1 MPDLNA
7 LPTELILLGWSTV
20 LLFAY
25 IMLQGQL
32 VTRDRGLDWNA
43 GPRDG
48 EQKPLGE
55 YAGRATRALSNFQET
70 YPIFV
75 ALALG
80 LAVTDRTGG
89 IGAIGAILWFVAR
102 IVYVPLY
109 LFGVKYVRSL
119 CWLVSVLGLL
129 LMLIRFL

>member
-1 MPDLNA
+1 MTH
-7 LPTELILLGWSTV
+7 LPTELLLLGWSTV

-25 IMLQGQL
+25 VMIQGQTA
-32 VTRDRGLDWNA
+32 TRDRGLDWNA

-48 EQKPLGE
+48 DQKPLGE
-55 YAGRATRALSNFQET
+55 MAGRAERALKNFQET
-70 YPIFV
+70 YPVFI

-89 IGAIGAILWFVAR
+89 IGAIGAWLWFGAR
-102 IVYVPLY
+102 ITYIPLY
-109 LFGVKYVRSL
+109 LFGIKYVRSL
-119 CWLVSVLGLL
+119 CWTVSILGLL

>member
-1 MPDLNA
+1 MTT
-7 LPTELILLGWSTV
+7 LPTELLLLGWSTV

-25 IMLQGQL
+25 IMIQGQTA
-32 VTRDRGLDWNA
+32 TRDRGLDWNA

-55 YAGRATRALSNFQET
+55 IAGRAERALKNFQET
-70 YPIFV
+70 YPIFI

-89 IGAIGAILWFVAR
+89 LGAIGAWLWFGAR
-102 IVYVPLY
+102 IAYIPLY
-109 LFGVKYVRSL
+109 LFGIKYVRSL
-119 CWLVSVLGLL
+119 CWTASILGLL

>member
-1 MPDLNA
+1 MT
-7 LPTELILLGWSTV
+7 LPTELLLLGWSTV

-25 IMLQGQL
+25 VMIQGQTA
-32 VTRDRGLDWNA
+32 TRDRGLDWNA

-48 EQKPLGE
+48 DQKPLSE
-55 YAGRATRALSNFQET
+55 MAGRAERALKNFQET
-70 YPIFV
+70 YPVFI

-89 IGAIGAILWFVAR
+89 LGAIGAWLWFGAR
-102 IVYVPLY
+102 IAYIPLY
-109 LFGVKYVRSL
+109 LFGIKYVRSL
-119 CWLVSVLGLL
+119 CWTVSILGLL

>member
-1 MPDLNA
+1 MTH
-7 LPTELILLGWSTV
+7 LPTELLLLGWSTV

-25 IMLQGQL
+25 IMIQGQTA
-32 VTRDRGLDWNA
+32 TRDRGLDWNA

-48 EQKPLGE
+48 AQKPLGE
-55 YAGRATRALSNFQET
+55 MAGRAERALKNFQET
-70 YPIFV
+70 YPVFV

-89 IGAIGAILWFVAR
+89 IGTIGAWLWFGAR
-102 IVYVPLY
+102 IAYIPLY
-109 LFGVKYVRSL
+109 LFGIKYIRSL
-119 CWLVSVLGLL
+119 CWLASILGLL

>member
-1 MPDLNA
+1 MTH
-7 LPTELILLGWSTV
+7 LPTELLLLGWSTV

-25 IMLQGQL
+25 VMIQGQTA
-32 VTRDRGLDWNA
+32 TRDRGIDWNA

-55 YAGRATRALSNFQET
+55 MAGRAERALKNFQET
-70 YPIFV
+70 YPVFV

-89 IGAIGAILWFVAR
+89 LGAIGAWLWFGAR
-102 IVYVPLY
+102 IAYIPLY
-109 LFGVKYVRSL
+109 LFGIRYVRSL
-119 CWLVSVLGLL
+119 CWMVSILGLL

>member
-1 MPDLNA
+1 MT
-7 LPTELILLGWSTV
+7 LPTELLLLGWSTV

-25 IMLQGQL
+25 VMIQGQTA
-32 VTRDRGLDWNA
+32 TRDRGIDWNA

-48 EQKPLGE
+48 DQKPLGE
-55 YAGRATRALSNFQET
+55 MAGRAERALKNFQET
-70 YPIFV
+70 YPVFV

-89 IGAIGAILWFVAR
+89 LGAIGAWLWFGAR
-102 IVYVPLY
+102 IAYIPLY
-109 LFGVKYVRSL
+109 LFGIRYVRSL
-119 CWLVSVLGLL
+119 CWLASILGLL

>member
-1 MPDLNA
+1 MT
-7 LPTELILLGWSTV
+7 LPTEMLLLGWSTI

-25 IMLQGQL
+25 VMIQGQTA
-32 VTRDRGLDWNA
+32 TRDRGLDWNA

-48 EQKPLGE
+48 AQKPLGE
-55 YAGRATRALSNFQET
+55 MAGRAERALKNFQET
-70 YPIFV
+70 YPVFV

-89 IGAIGAILWFVAR
+89 LGAIGAWLWFGAR
-102 IVYVPLY
+102 IAYIPLY
-109 LFGVKYVRSL
+109 LFGIKYVRSL
-119 CWLVSVLGLL
+119 CWLASILGLL

>member
-1 MPDLNA
+1 MT
-7 LPTELILLGWSTV
+7 LPTELLLLGWSTV

-25 IMLQGQL
+25 VMIQGQTA
-32 VTRDRGLDWNA
+32 TRDRGLDWNA

-55 YAGRATRALSNFQET
+55 MAGRAERALKNFQET
-70 YPIFV
+70 YPVFV

-89 IGAIGAILWFVAR
+89 LGVIGAWCWFGAR
-102 IVYVPLY
+102 IAYIPLY
-109 LFGVKYVRSL
+109 LFGIKYVRSL
-119 CWLVSVLGLL
+119 CWTVSILGLL

>member
-1 MPDLNA
+1 MT
-7 LPTELILLGWSTV
+7 LPTELLLLGWSTV

-25 IMLQGQL
+25 IMIQGQTA
-32 VTRDRGLDWNA
+32 TRDRGLDWNA

-55 YAGRATRALSNFQET
+55 MAGRAERALKNFQET
-70 YPIFV
+70 YPVFV

-89 IGAIGAILWFVAR
+89 LGAIGAWLWFGAR
-102 IVYVPLY
+102 IAYIPLY
-109 LFGVKYVRSL
+109 LFGIKYVRSL
-119 CWLVSVLGLL
+119 CWTVSILGLL

>member
-1 MPDLNA
+1 MT
-7 LPTELILLGWSTV
+7 LPTELLLLGWSTV

-25 IMLQGQL
+25 VMIQGQTA
-32 VTRDRGLDWNA
+32 TRDRGLDWNA

-55 YAGRATRALSNFQET
+55 MAGRAERALKNFQET
-70 YPIFV
+70 YPVFV

-89 IGAIGAILWFVAR
+89 IGAIGAWLWFGAR
-102 IVYVPLY
+102 IAYIPLY
-109 LFGVKYVRSL
+109 LFGVKYIRSL
-119 CWLVSVLGLL
+119 CWMVSILGLL

>member
-1 MPDLNA
+1 MT
-7 LPTELILLGWSTV
+7 LPTELLLLGWSTV
-20 LLFAY
+20 LLFSY
-25 IMLQGQL
+25 VMIQGQTA
-32 VTRDRGLDWNA
+32 TRDRGLDWNA

-55 YAGRATRALSNFQET
+55 MAGRAERALKNFQET
-70 YPIFV
+70 YPVFI

-89 IGAIGAILWFVAR
+89 LGAIGAWLWFGAR
-102 IVYVPLY
+102 IAYIPLY
-109 LFGVKYVRSL
+109 LFGIRYVRSL
-119 CWLVSVLGLL
+119 CWLASILGLL

>member
-1 MPDLNA
+1 MTP
-7 LPTELILLGWSTV
+7 LPTELLLLGWSTV

-25 IMLQGQL
+25 VMIQGQTA
-32 VTRDRGLDWNA
+32 TRDRGLDWNA

-55 YAGRATRALSNFQET
+55 MAGRAERALKNFQET
-70 YPIFV
+70 YPVFI

-89 IGAIGAILWFVAR
+89 LGAIGAWLWFGAR
-102 IVYVPLY
+102 IAYIPLY
-109 LFGVKYVRSL
+109 LFGIKYVRSL
-119 CWLVSVLGLL
+119 CWMVSILGLL
-129 LMLIRFL
+129 LMLVCFL

>member
-1 MPDLNA
+1 MTH
-7 LPTELILLGWSTV
+7 LPTELLLLGWSTV

-25 IMLQGQL
+25 VMIQGQTA
-32 VTRDRGLDWNA
+32 TRDRGLDWNA

-55 YAGRATRALSNFQET
+55 MAGRAERALKNFQET
-70 YPIFV
+70 YPVFI

-80 LAVTDRTGG
+80 LAMTDRTGG
-89 IGAIGAILWFVAR
+89 TGAIGAWLWFGAR
-102 IVYVPLY
+102 IAYIPLY
-109 LFGVKYVRSL
+109 LFGIKYVRSL
-119 CWLVSVLGLL
+119 CWTVSILGLL

>member
-1 MPDLNA
+1 MTH
-7 LPTELILLGWSTV
+7 LPTELLLLGWSTV

-25 IMLQGQL
+25 VMIQGQTA
-32 VTRDRGLDWNA
+32 TRDRGLDWNA

-55 YAGRATRALSNFQET
+55 MAGRAERALKNFQET
-70 YPIFV
+70 YPVFV
-75 ALALG
+75 ALALA

-89 IGAIGAILWFVAR
+89 LGAIGAWLWFGAR
-102 IVYVPLY
+102 IAYIPLY
-109 LFGVKYVRSL
+109 LFGIKYVRSL
-119 CWLVSVLGLL
+119 CWTVSILGLL

>member
-1 MPDLNA
+1 M
-7 LPTELILLGWSTV
+7 I
-20 LLFAY
+20 
-25 IMLQGQL
+25 QGQTA
-32 VTRDRGLDWNA
+32 TRDRGLDWNA

-55 YAGRATRALSNFQET
+55 MAGRAERALKNFQET
-70 YPIFV
+70 YPVFV

-89 IGAIGAILWFVAR
+89 LGAIGAWLWFGAR
-102 IVYVPLY
+102 IAYVPLY
-109 LFGVKYVRSL
+109 LFGIRYVRSL
-119 CWLVSVLGLL
+119 CWLASILGLL

>member
-1 MPDLNA
+1 MTH
-7 LPTELILLGWSTV
+7 LPTELLLLGWSTV

-25 IMLQGQL
+25 IMIQGQTA
-32 VTRDRGLDWNA
+32 TRDRGLDWNA

-48 EQKPLGE
+48 AQKPLGE
-55 YAGRATRALSNFQET
+55 MAGRAERALKNFQET
-70 YPIFV
+70 YPVYV

-89 IGAIGAILWFVAR
+89 IGTIGAGLWFGAR
-102 IVYVPLY
+102 IAYIPLY
-109 LFGVKYVRSL
+109 LFGIKYVRSL
-119 CWLVSVLGLL
+119 CWLASILGLL

>member
-1 MPDLNA
+1 MTH
-7 LPTELILLGWSTV
+7 LPTELLLLGWSTV

-25 IMLQGQL
+25 VMIQGQTA
-32 VTRDRGLDWNA
+32 TRDRGLDWNA

-55 YAGRATRALSNFQET
+55 MAGRAERALKNFQET
-70 YPIFV
+70 YPVFV

-80 LAVTDRTGG
+80 LAVADRTGG
-89 IGAIGAILWFVAR
+89 VGAIGAWLWFGAR
-102 IVYVPLY
+102 IAYVPLY
-109 LFGVKYVRSL
+109 LFGIKYVRSL
-119 CWLVSVLGLL
+119 CWMVSILGLL

>member
-1 MPDLNA
+1 MT
-7 LPTELILLGWSTV
+7 LPTELLLLGWSTV

-25 IMLQGQL
+25 VMIQGQTA
-32 VTRDRGLDWNA
+32 TRDRGLDWNA

-48 EQKPLGE
+48 EQKPLGPM
-55 YAGRATRALSNFQET
+55 AGRAERALKNFQET
-70 YPIFV
+70 YPVFV

-89 IGAIGAILWFVAR
+89 IGAIGAWLWFGAR
-102 IVYVPLY
+102 IAYIPLY
-109 LFGVKYVRSL
+109 LFGIKYVRSL
-119 CWLVSVLGLL
+119 CWTASILGLL

>member
-1 MPDLNA
+1 MT
-7 LPTELILLGWSTV
+7 LPTELLLLGWSTV

-25 IMLQGQL
+25 VMIQGQTA
-32 VTRDRGLDWNA
+32 TRDRGLDWNA

-55 YAGRATRALSNFQET
+55 MAGRAERALKNFQET
-70 YPIFV
+70 YPVFI

-89 IGAIGAILWFVAR
+89 IGAIGAWLWFGAR
-102 IVYVPLY
+102 IAYIPLY
-109 LFGVKYVRSL
+109 LFGIKYVRSL
-119 CWLVSVLGLL
+119 CWMVSILGLL

>member
-1 MPDLNA
+1 MT
-7 LPTELILLGWSTV
+7 LPTEMLLLGWTTV

-25 IMLQGQL
+25 IMIQGQTA
-32 VTRDRGLDWNA
+32 TRDRGLDWNA

-55 YAGRATRALSNFQET
+55 MAGRAERALKNFQET
-70 YPIFV
+70 YPVFIS
-75 ALALG
+75 LALG

-89 IGAIGAILWFVAR
+89 LGAIGAWLWFGAR
-102 IVYVPLY
+102 IAYIPLY
-109 LFGVKYVRSL
+109 LFGIKYVRSL
-119 CWLVSVLGLL
+119 CWTVSILGLL

>member
-1 MPDLNA
+1 MTH
-7 LPTELILLGWSTV
+7 LPTELLLLGWSTV

-25 IMLQGQL
+25 VMIQGQTA
-32 VTRDRGLDWNA
+32 TRDRGLDWNA

-48 EQKPLGE
+48 EQTPLGE
-55 YAGRATRALSNFQET
+55 MAGRAERALKNIQET
-70 YPIFV
+70 YPVFI

-89 IGAIGAILWFVAR
+89 LGAIGAWIWFGAR
-102 IVYVPLY
+102 IAYIPRY
-109 LFGVKYVRSL
+109 LFGIKYVRSL
-119 CWLVSVLGLL
+119 CWTVSILGLL

>member
-1 MPDLNA
+1 MT
-7 LPTELILLGWSTV
+7 LPTELLLLGWSTV

-25 IMLQGQL
+25 VMIQGQTA
-32 VTRDRGLDWNA
+32 TRDRGLDWNA

-55 YAGRATRALSNFQET
+55 MAGRAERALKNFQET
-70 YPIFV
+70 YPVFV

-89 IGAIGAILWFVAR
+89 LGAIGAWLWFGAR
-102 IVYVPLY
+102 FAYIPLY
-109 LFGVKYVRSL
+109 LFGIRYVRSL
-119 CWLVSVLGLL
+119 CWLASILGLL

>member
-1 MPDLNA
+1 MTH
-7 LPTELILLGWSTV
+7 LPTELLLLGWSTV

-25 IMLQGQL
+25 VMVQGQTA
-32 VTRDRGLDWNA
+32 TRDRGLDWNA

-48 EQKPLGE
+48 AQKPLGE
-55 YAGRATRALSNFQET
+55 TAGRAERALKNFQET
-70 YPIFV
+70 YPVFV

-89 IGAIGAILWFVAR
+89 LGAIGAWLWFGAR
-102 IVYVPLY
+102 IAYIPLY
-109 LFGVKYVRSL
+109 LFGIRYVRSL
-119 CWLVSVLGLL
+119 CWLASILGLL